1 MSDYKWVRRDG
12 VDQWVHRDV
21 LFDAPYGF
29 AKNCPDCPPPDS
41 TIPED
46 QIQKPIDPDEV
57 LARIAG
63 EKRDDDAWRRQDGTK
78 YESAVEELNAVWGK
92 GRHDDICEELHDVMD
107 GGKFRRAW
115 EANGGKW
122 GCVRDKKYDRM
133 KEGPRISSN
142 GQMKEALRISRS
154 VNGKKGFATY
164 GD

>member
-1 MSDYKWVRRDG
+1 MSHYVVRDRPDMNETHNPAEPDG
-12 VDQWVHRDV
+12 RV
-21 LFDAPYGF
+21 FE
-29 AKNCPDCPPPDS
+29 S
-41 TIPED
+41 
-46 QIQKPIDPDEV
+46 PII
-57 LARIAG
+57 RQR
-63 EKRDDDAWRRQDGTK
+63 RDDDAWRRQDGTK